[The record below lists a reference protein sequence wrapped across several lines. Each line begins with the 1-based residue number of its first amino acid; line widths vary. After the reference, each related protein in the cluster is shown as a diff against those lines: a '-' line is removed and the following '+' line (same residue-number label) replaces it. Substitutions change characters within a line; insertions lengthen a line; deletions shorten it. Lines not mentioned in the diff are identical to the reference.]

1 MSTHDSPHTGS
12 APLLTS
18 LYLAAQRRD
27 CAFHTP
33 GHRRGQGTSSQLQ
46 TLLGQALQADLPELP
61 GLDNLLA
68 PTGVIQAAQELA
80 AIAFGAERTWFL
92 ANGSTSGVIAAIA
105 ATCNPGDKL
114 VLPRNVH
121 QSAISGLIVAG
132 AVPIFVQ
139 PEVDPHLG
147 IAHSV
152 SPAAIAHALDAHP
165 DAKAVLITYPTYYGV
180 CGDITTIAQLCHH
193 RGIPLLVDEAHGA
206 HFAFHSAFPIAALRA
221 GADIAVQSIHKT
233 LPALTQAA
241 MLHLQGQR
249 IAPERI
255 SKALA
260 LVQSTSPNYLLL
272 ASLDAAR
279 EQMAAQ
285 GKILMEQALH
295 LADAARSRLAAI
307 PGLTV
312 LAPEQAGSP
321 GFTALDPTRLTVTIT
336 GLGIDG
342 FVVDT
347 YLQEQFGVI
356 AELPSLHHLTFIITS
371 GNTAADIDQLVQA
384 FEDLSQRFATPT
396 TNSSETQIAW
406 SPLNLPPPIYH
417 CTPREAFFAPARPQ
431 PVQQA
436 VNQVSAELVC
446 PYPPG
451 IPVLIPGEIIS
462 EPAIASL
469 QATLAAGGVIT
480 GCADPSLTTLNVLCQ
495 NP

>member
-1 MSTHDSPHTGS
+1 MSTPESSQTES
-12 APLLTS
+12 APLLTP
-18 LYLAAQRRD
+18 LHRAAQRRD
-27 CAFHTP
+27 HAFHTP
-33 GHRRGQGTSSQLQ
+33 GHRRGQGASSQLQ
-46 TLLGQALQADLPELP
+46 ALLGQALQADLPELP
-61 GLDNLLA
+61 ELDNLFA
-68 PTGVIQAAQELA
+68 PTGAIQAAQELA
-80 AIAFGAERTWFL
+80 TIAFGAERTWFL
-92 ANGSTSGVIAAIA
+92 ANGSTSGVIAAIV
-105 ATCNPGDKL
+105 ATCSPGDKL

-147 IAHSV
+147 IAHCV
-152 SPAAIAHALDAHP
+152 SPAAIAQALDTHP
-165 DAKAVLITYPTYYGV
+165 EAKAVLITYPTYYGV
-180 CGDITTIAQLCHH
+180 CGDIATIAQLCHH

-206 HFAFHSAFPIAALRA
+206 HFAFHPAFPITALRA

-279 EQMAAQ
+279 AQMADQ
-285 GKILMEQALH
+285 GKVLMEQALH
-295 LADAARSRLAAI
+295 LADTARSRLAAI

-312 LAPEQAGSP
+312 LAPEQAGTP
-321 GFTALDPTRLTVTIT
+321 GFTALDRTRLTVTIT

-342 FVVDT
+342 FAVDT

-356 AELPSLHHLTFIITS
+356 AELPTLHHLTFIITP
-371 GNTAADIDQLVQA
+371 GNTTADIDQLVQA
-384 FEDLSQRFATPT
+384 FEALSHRFAAPT
-396 TNSSETQIAW
+396 NRSEPETAW
-406 SPLNLPPPIYH
+406 SPRNLPIPVYH
-417 CTPREAFFAPARPQ
+417 CTPREAFFAPALTQ
-431 PVQQA
+431 PVHQA
-436 VNQVSAELVC
+436 IDQVSADLVC

-462 EPAIASL
+462 EPAIAYL

-480 GCADPSLTTLNVLCQ
+480 GCADPTLSTLNVLCQ
-495 NP
+495 TP